1 MLNVQG
7 ASFRIFS
14 TEDRTNVRSTSSA
27 PACAGG
33 GDETEGDACDA
44 RDVGD
49 VGDVGDADA
58 SCAAGAP
65 AAPAPAPPGGAPSA
79 ETAIASLREARS
91 RPGRSRLGRSVRAT
105 DAQSPPPAEST
116 AETRVRTRVGV

>member
-44 RDVGD
+44 RD